1 MFLRKHMDSQGFVF
15 LTVLMNFNRIKLLT
29 TDVELVRYVCRM
41 STEIEFQTGLD
52 GIDRVRKA
60 EGWQQWV
67 LSIEDREPTARNE
80 VPVPMQQVQLPPPM
94 SWEAYRASNGM
105 STLSPL
111 ATFPIVPNRMGISTA
126 QTTNGV
132 TLISASTL
140 PDGVA
145 NDYSNNG
152 LITQTPLSAA
162 VPDFTPHLQLLSD
175 NSLPTLET
183 HTTTKNTFS
192 DEQVESLMIVIRKPQ
207 NSTTPVRVPFS
218 SAASRTFSNGSIDS
232 ATISDEISGSKD
244 HVLDSDINGSS
255 TPER

>member
-41 STEIEFQTGLD
+41 STEMEFQD
-52 GIDRVRKA
+52 PYRV
-60 EGWQQWV
+60 
-67 LSIEDREPTARNE
+67 
-80 VPVPMQQVQLPPPM
+80 
-94 SWEAYRASNGM
+94 SNGI

-111 ATFPIVPNRMGISTA
+111 GTFPIIPNRMGVSTA
-126 QTTNGV
+126 QTSNGV
-132 TLISASTL
+132 TLVSPSTL
-140 PDGVA
+140 PDGLV
-145 NDYSNNG
+145 NGYHNNG
-152 LITQTPLSAA
+152 LITHTPLSAA

-175 NSLPTLET
+175 NSLPTLEP
-183 HTTTKNTFS
+183 TTTKNTFS

-207 NSTTPVRVPFS
+207 NSTTPARVPFP

-244 HVLDSDINGSS
+244 PNSDSDIRGSG

>member
-1 MFLRKHMDSQGFVF
+1 MFLRKHMDSEGFVF

-67 LSIEDREPTARNE
+67 LSMEDREPTARNE
-80 VPVPMQQVQLPPPM
+80 VPVPIQQAQLPPSMLWDP
-94 SWEAYRASNGM
+94 YRASNGM

-111 ATFPIVPNRMGISTA
+111 ATFPIVPNRMGISAA
-126 QTTNGV
+126 QTTNGL
-132 TLISASTL
+132 TLNSAQTL
-140 PDGVA
+140 PDGVG
-145 NDYSNNG
+145 NDYSNSG
-152 LITQTPLSAA
+152 LTTRTPLSAA
-162 VPDFTPHLQLLSD
+162 VPDFTPHLQSLGD
-175 NSLPTLET
+175 NSVPILEP

-232 ATISDEISGSKD
+232 ATISDEILGSKD
-244 HVLDSDINGSS
+244 HVPDSSVNGSGI
-255 TPER
+255 PER

>member
-41 STEIEFQTGLD
+41 STEMEFQTGLD

-67 LSIEDREPTARNE
+67 LSMEDREPTARNE
-80 VPVPMQQVQLPPPM
+80 VPVLMQHIQLPPSM
-94 SWEAYRASNGM
+94 SWDPYRVSNGI

-111 ATFPIVPNRMGISTA
+111 GTFPIIPNRMGVSTA
-126 QTTNGV
+126 QTSNGV
-132 TLISASTL
+132 TLVSPSTL
-140 PDGVA
+140 PDGLV
-145 NDYSNNG
+145 NGYHNNG
-152 LITQTPLSAA
+152 LITHTPLSAA
-162 VPDFTPHLQLLSD
+162 VPDFTPHLQLLSND
-175 NSLPTLET
+175 SSPTLES
-183 HTTTKNTFS
+183 TTTKNTFS
-192 DEQVESLMIVIRKPQ
+192 DEQVESLMIVIRKQQ
-207 NSTTPVRVPFS
+207 NSTTPARVPFP

-244 HVLDSDINGSS
+244 PNSDSDIRGSG